1 MSWFIDII
9 SDFVYE
15 YKFILRCIKVER
27 EDRISFVV
35 DREMPIEDFFEQIH
49 ISYRFLHRLFRT
61 KKIKV
66 NGKDSC
72 KHLPL
77 SPGDVVEMFFED
89 ESCEVAPE
97 PMDLDILY
105 EDEDIL
111 ALNKPPFTVVHQTR
125 SHLTGTLSNGISY
138 YFREIGLRRKVR
150 LVNRLD
156 RDTSGI
162 LLVAKNSFAHQ
173 QMSLILGSDEMVKE
187 YAAICHG
194 NFDVKEGVV
203 DLPIGRPDEIAV
215 KREVM
220 EEGKPS
226 VTEYRVQEEWDGASL
241 VRLRIRTGRSHQIRV
256 HMAHLG
262 HPLLGDTLY
271 HSEHPMIQRQ
281 ALHSI
286 RLSFPSIREKRQ
298 IDLVAPMPSDML
310 RLIGNLSENEGG
322 F

>member
-1 MSWFIDII
+1 M
-9 SDFVYE
+9 
-15 YKFILRCIKVER
+15 ER

-35 DREMPIEDFFEQIH
+35 DRAMPIEEFFEQIN

-66 NGKDSC
+66 NGNDSR

-77 SPGDVVEMFFED
+77 TTGDVVEMFFED
-89 ESCEVAPE
+89 EECEVAPE
-97 PMDLDILY
+97 PMELAILY
-105 EDEDIL
+105 EDADIL

-125 SHLTGTLSNGISY
+125 SHLTGTLSNGISH
-138 YFREIGLRRKVR
+138 YFREKGLHRKVR
-150 LVNRLD
+150 LINRLD

-173 QMSLILGSDEMVKE
+173 QMSLILGSEEMIKE
-187 YAAICHG
+187 YVAICEG
-194 NFDVKEGVV
+194 TFSEKEGVV

-220 EEGKPS
+220 EDGKPS
-226 VTEYRVQEEWDGASL
+226 VTEYRVEEEWGKASL

-271 HSEHPMIQRQ
+271 HSEHPMIERQ
-281 ALHSI
+281 ALHSV
-286 RLSFPSIREKRQ
+286 RLAFPSVREKKV
-298 IDLVAPMPSDML
+298 IDLTAPMPSDML
-310 RLIGNLSENEGG
+310 KLIDSL
-322 F
+322 